1 MQSFRLRY
9 IMNLIS
15 DYTTGKKFGELEVRA
30 DEIVVN
36 RIKTGR
42 ADGRAL
48 CVWLEVSGRI
58 RA

>member
-30 DEIVVN
+30 DEMLLI
-36 RIKTGR
+36 
-42 ADGRAL
+42 A
-48 CVWLEVSGRI
+48 
-58 RA
+58 